1 MVAPGLMCPG
11 QVLHAMSPFASTAV
25 RLGWLPFALVGCIPF
40 QNGKPETPR
49 TPAMVQRFADE
60 ASALGIPPSPPRLA
74 DLTRTLARAVES
86 LPRGPTL
93 HDFGQQIEAQA
104 NTLETQESVAA
115 EVEPVR
121 RSLDTALQAVAGLKR
136 PAGSEKDRQRAIDE
150 ARRAVDALG
159 AASATSGSR
168 APIESAYRAVAH
180 AMLIVT
186 GGQAAGASGRELP
199 ALVAHMAVEESDQAR
214 RSGAQVV
221 YAIAGALETLP
232 SHSSKVQHFAGELRT
247 LASRL
252 ADASELDYSPLLK
265 EALAI
270 AVEALH
276 AVEKVDAALVTL
288 RTQART
294 AVERIA
300 TDRPFAL
307 QRAVAQDAVRL
318 IADALAVAAAR

>member
-1 MVAPGLMCPG
+1 
-11 QVLHAMSPFASTAV
+11 MSPFASTAGRHAARV
-25 RLGWLPFALVGCIPF
+25 AVKLGWLPFALVGCISF
-40 QNGKPETPR
+40 QHDKAATPR

-60 ASALGIPPSPPRLA
+60 ASALGIPPSSPRLA

-104 NTLETQESVAA
+104 NTLETQESV
-115 EVEPVR
+115 EPVR
-121 RSLDTALQAVAGLKR
+121 RSLDTALRAVAGLKR
-136 PAGSEKDRQRAIDE
+136 PAGSEKDRQRAMDE

-159 AASATSGSR
+159 ATSATNGSR

-199 ALVAHMAVEESDQAR
+199 ALVAHMAVEESEQAR

-232 SHSSKVQHFAGELRT
+232 SHPLKAQHLAGKLRT
-247 LASRL
+247 LADRL

-270 AVEALH
+270 AVEALD
-276 AVEKVDAALVTL
+276 AVEKVHVALATL

-300 TDRPFAL
+300 IDRPFAL